1 MKVLN
6 SYDYFY
12 ELKDFWKDLK
22 GKITD
27 MMAHYVKFTEKSG
40 RKVNVNKKDRAKRW
54 SDGEDYNRYIIEELN
69 SFRKNAW
76 KKQITD
82 HFNEKKGLHILD
94 VGTGPGFLACILA
107 EEGHKV
113 TAIDNSEGMLSHAK
127 ENALSLGV
135 SPEFLLMDV
144 NVLSFSDDTFDIIV
158 TRNVT
163 WTLEYPER
171 VYEEF
176 RRILKPQGML
186 LIYDANWHLHFYDD
200 ELMKKVRQREQDYFE
215 KYGRREVVCE
225 DDKEYFDSAPLT
237 RIFRPIW
244 DIGILKD
251 KMGMKVSVQED
262 IGQYLYEQWEKELY
276 GESPLF
282 EICAVKQNEK

>member
-1 MKVLN
+1 M
-6 SYDYFY
+6 
-12 ELKDFWKDLK
+12 
-22 GKITD
+22 
-27 MMAHYVKFTEKSG
+27 EK
-40 RKVNVNKKDRAKRW
+40 KERAKRW
-54 SDGEDYNRYIIEELN
+54 SKGEDYDRYIAEELN

-82 HFNEKKGLHILD
+82 HFNGKKGLNILD

-113 TAIDNSEGMLSHAK
+113 TAIDNSEGMLACAIK
-127 ENALSLGV
+127 NAAALGV
-135 SPEFLLMDV
+135 SPRFLMMDV
-144 NVLSFSDDTFDIIV
+144 NELSFQDNTFDVIV

-171 VYEEF
+171 VYKEF
-176 RRILKPQGML
+176 KRILNPQGML

-200 ELMKKVRQREQDYFE
+200 ELMKKVRQREQKYFE
-215 KYGRREVVCE
+215 KYGKREVVCE